1 MVLVILNNA
10 NLIRGTSYVKLNQEL
25 ILETF
30 QSRLS
35 FRKLCRFYKIINN
48 QSLSYLFDYIP
59 STDRIYNTRH
69 AANVP
74 TMKSKH
80 TFFKNSYIP
89 STIIKWDQL
98 DQDVRNAESYVL
110 FRKHLLSF
118 NRPEANST
126 FNVLNAKRIELLT
139 RLRVGFTHLNKLK
152 FQISVMQKATFYL
165 ESTY

>member
-1 MVLVILNNA
+1 
-10 NLIRGTSYVKLNQEL
+10 
-25 ILETF
+25 
-30 QSRLS
+30 
-35 FRKLCRFYKIINN
+35 
-48 QSLSYLFDYIP
+48 
-59 STDRIYNTRH
+59 
-69 AANVP
+69 
-74 TMKSKH
+74 MKSKH

-139 RLRVGFTHLNKLK
+139 RLRVGFTQIPDMRNAESYVLFRKHLLSFIIPEANSILNVHNTKRIN
-152 FQISVMQKATFYL
+152 F
-165 ESTY
+165 